1 MGLAVAPEISLKTL
15 SAEIEKAPVGIH
27 LTQFPVPPLLS
38 LTEALVLKLI
48 FSFSFVG
55 FILFGGLR
63 KGIGFLREVTFRVL
77 GHAVIVVVVVKL
89 GIAGNVTVGK
99 VQFIIM

>member
-1 MGLAVAPEISLKTL
+1 MAPEISLKTL

-27 LTQFPVPPLLS
+27 LTQFPGLPLLS

-55 FILFGGLR
+55 FILVGGLR
-63 KGIGFLREVTFRVL
+63 KGIGFLREVTFRFL
-77 GHAVIVVVVVKL
+77 GHAVIVEVVVKL

>member
-55 FILFGGLR
+55 FILFGDLR
-63 KGIGFLREVTFRVL
+63 KGIGFLREVTCRVI
-77 GHAVIVVVVVKL
+77 GHAVIVEEVKL